1 MTPTPPRRARAGEG
15 IVASTASARAVVEA
29 TDLRMWFPVRSGLIA
44 SLAGGASQH
53 VHAVDGVSFAI
64 GAGEVL
70 GLVGES
76 GSGKTTTGL
85 TTLLLYEPTS
95 GEIRFLGEPVARMGG
110 QAERRFRRHAQIVFQ
125 NPYESLNPRFRVVDW
140 VSEPL
145 IIHEIGTPPEQ
156 RARAVRAIEDVE
168 LRPAADFLD
177 RFPHELSGGQRQRVA
192 VARAM
197 VLEPAF
203 LVADE
208 PVSML
213 DVSIRAGILNLL
225 KRFSRERGLAILYIS
240 HDIATVR
247 YLCHQ
252 TATMYAGQI
261 VEIGP
266 TDSVLRRPLHPY
278 TQSLIAA
285 IPVPDPRVK
294 RPRVSL
300 PGEVPDLVQPPQGCR
315 FASRCPFVMDVCR
328 RVAPPLLPA
337 EPGRRVACHL
347 VSGQGGVA

>member
-1 MTPTPPRRARAGEG
+1 MSAVSRQEVVAGTQRG
-15 IVASTASARAVVEA
+15 HPVVQV
-29 TDLRMWFPVRSGLIA
+29 TDLKKWFPVRTGFIA
-44 SLAGGASQH
+44 SLVGMKPEY

-64 GAGEVL
+64 ADGEVL

-76 GSGKTTTGL
+76 GSGKTTTGM
-85 TTLLLYEPTS
+85 TTLLLYSPTS
-95 GEIRFLGEPVARMGG
+95 GEIVFRGKPVTGLGAGT
-110 QAERRFRRHAQIVFQ
+110 ERRFRRHAQIVFQ
-125 NPYESLNPRFRVVDW
+125 NPYESLNPRFHVADW
-140 VSEPL
+140 VTEPL
-145 IIHEIGTPPEQ
+145 AIHAIGAPAE
-156 RARAVRAIEDVE
+156 RRGRAVQALEDVE

-192 VARAM
+192 IARAM

-225 KRFSRERGLAILYIS
+225 RRFSRERGLATLYIS

-247 YLCHQ
+247 YLCQ
-252 TATMYAGQI
+252 RTATMYAGLI

-266 TDSVLRRPLHPY
+266 TDAVLGRPLHPY
-278 TQSLIAA
+278 TRLLIAA
-285 IPVPDPRVK
+285 IPVADPRVR

-300 PGEVPDLVQPPQGCR
+300 PGEVPNLVHPPQGCR
-315 FASRCPFVMDVCR
+315 FAARCPAVMDICR
-328 RVAPPLLPA
+328 HTSPPLQEV
-337 EPGRRVACHL
+337 EPGHQVACHL
-347 VSGQGGVA
+347 YGGSTS